1 MRGLAVGIPFI
12 LALIA
17 GLWTL
22 YFWVPGFKAVAIGTG
37 RALSGPEIL
46 LIRVSDFVVIYS
58 YTIFPAALAA
68 CVAIGCMA
76 FNSDHESPE
85 K

>member
-12 LALIA
+12 LALIG

-22 YFWVPGFKAVAIGTG
+22 YLWVPGFKAVALGTG
-37 RALSGPEIL
+37 RALSGPETL
-46 LIRVSDFVVIYS
+46 LIRCSDFVVIYS
-58 YTIFPAALAA
+58 HAVFPAALAA

-76 FNSDHESPE
+76 FSSDRESPD